1 MEMNVFLPQD
11 LDARAELLTL
21 STTKHNIMT
30 SQSTK
35 NNICITQDALLGSF
49 LMTKKDVDMGRDMFF
64 DICMRG
70 DGWTTRYILD
80 KLDHIKKVR
89 DENGYTFPLYCGK
102 SLFSLMLPNTFS
114 YTKKN
119 DSRKDEPV
127 VKIIKGVMVEGA
139 MSKTNLG
146 QAHNSLIHVLHKEY
160 GRDISIGLL
169 NNCQFIANQYLL
181 HRNFSVGIRDCVS
194 HIEKQTEDIA

>member
-30 SQSTK
+30 SQSSK

-127 VKIIKGVMVEGA
+127 VKIIKM
-139 MSKTNLG
+139 L
-146 QAHNSLIHVLHKEY
+146 
-160 GRDISIGLL
+160 
-169 NNCQFIANQYLL
+169 
-181 HRNFSVGIRDCVS
+181 
-194 HIEKQTEDIA
+194 